1 MGHKSHGTG
10 TAITREVVGESL
22 SENLSSLQQLAEREK
37 LESPFI
43 VGMRQR
49 KANCVFR
56 ATCVGLVLQ
65 EVVDCAVGVWSGMEH
80 GSVAKGADEVISV
93 HGKFA
98 VAVLHMSSCGLQARL

>member
-1 MGHKSHGTG
+1 MGHESHGTG
-10 TAITREVVGESL
+10 MAITREMVGESL
-22 SENLSSLQQLAEREK
+22 SEDLGSLQQLAEREK
-37 LESPFI
+37 LKSPFI

-49 KANCVFR
+49 KANRGFR

-65 EVVDCAVGVWSGMEH
+65 EVVDCAVGFWSGIKD
-80 GSVAKGADEVISV
+80 GSMAKGADEVISV